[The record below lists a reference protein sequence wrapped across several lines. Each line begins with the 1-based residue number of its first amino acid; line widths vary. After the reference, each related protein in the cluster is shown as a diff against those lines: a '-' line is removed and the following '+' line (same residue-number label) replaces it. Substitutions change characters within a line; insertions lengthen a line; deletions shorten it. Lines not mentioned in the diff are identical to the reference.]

1 MCKVYEGCRKMYD
14 TDQIMSVIDEVASAA
29 ASLGQ
34 GGAHSYDTFIKAR
47 EKCTNILDEYNSYIS
62 DVQNQVTKLLQVI

>member
-1 MCKVYEGCRKMYD
+1 MYD

-34 GGAHSYDTFIKAR
+34 GAQSYDSFIKAR
-47 EKCTNILDEYNSYIS
+47 EKCTTILDEYNSYIS